1 MAATRF
7 ALTCQ
12 LNQYLTY
19 VPVLN
24 GIAPFTCSINPSITT
39 SPFTNT
45 TFSTITGTI
54 IVNKPYLLTSL
65 TTFFVTV
72 TDSLMATYVYS
83 FTFQVIAALDNAVYL
98 NTNTTVSFTPNYNLK
113 PPTDG
118 SYDYSY
124 NLVTNDN
131 TNGLYPAT
139 YSTALPVG
147 LSYNQSTGVFSGAL
161 TFFSQWPLTNYQMRL
176 RNVTQGTSYS
186 YFQISVD
193 NKPLFAYP
201 DSPYTFAPGPN
212 IITITPVIYVNA
224 IAIIYSVAPS
234 SPGLPNNLTINR
246 STGVIS
252 GILDALSVGQNT
264 YTIVAQTASGSPSG
278 NATATLTINVN
289 VLSDYIYPS
298 SPYIL
303 KQGVYTKIVP
313 KSLVGSVNSYGSVK
327 VIDWIVGANFPPNVA
342 IKSFYANL
350 QPYTNVVKAGNYL
363 VMFGNYNCQDTFLFN
378 LTTYTWTTLTCTNP
392 ALNPSIRYNACMTYC
407 PDTTS
412 VLLYGGITGT
422 VFATTI
428 LKDTWLFN
436 MATFTWRQV
445 SSSNVIVGKRA
456 NASLTYDPIN
466 KVAILF
472 GGVTNF
478 TFGTYTMASNDAAI
492 YNFTT
497 NLWSV
502 TAFVSKPSERM
513 LASFTNVY
521 SNNIYA
527 NVLFGGKNDIGF
539 VYNDTWIFDVVTGWT
554 QLTFTN
560 PFPSSRYGA
569 SMVYCKSNNT
579 TYLYGGLDFLGASYF
594 NDLWTFTNI
603 GVWNWNK
610 VTDTFTLTNS
620 YISLPMVSAGDI
632 ANANIGL
639 LLRNDGMY
647 NINGFTV
654 LPAINPPQDLK
665 FGAFDGANN
674 AFIYAYNEFDQE
686 FMFCHVTINSTVP
699 FVNTMETWLFNL
711 SAQTW
716 TKQIT
721 ISNPPLVYGG
731 GLVYDTVSN
740 TYILFAG
747 YDRIYPTTNV
757 IKVYYFI
764 NGDWQA
770 ITTVGSFNPIS
781 RAGFSVAYDPSTKK
795 VLLFGGFQYTG
806 FSGSPFINFNETWVF
821 DTIALTWSLLQ
832 PTFNLSPSA
841 RSQASLVYY
850 TQANQFVMFA
860 GLYFDTT
867 SNDFLDLNDTWSFT
881 LVSKTWTNLTNEST
895 LPQMFNAQMVYD
907 SSNNRIIMWGG
918 QSLELDSLQ
927 YQYTWQFVLANNG
940 DTNNWRLVPTNTVL
954 TTNVNVSYLGCL
966 FAYNIAQDKF
976 YLIQAFPLTNVNTI
990 IIPAPDPPN
999 ITPYGITFTPCP
1011 QPQKYTSMPTIPY
1024 GLTLDETT
1032 GIISGTP
1039 TVIQPMREYFITETN
1054 AIGTFI
1060 TSLIISVVRP
1070 YTGGREESTPCY
1082 SSADQMRHKATI
1094 LQYNGNQNQLTKK
1107 QQWAQIAKNVGKFAR
1122 RTWSTQTVNYTN
1134 PNTLQLPLQGGNT
1147 LLCASNPTIYTPT
1160 SSSDVPGPII
1170 NLRFNPNEPLL
1181 NFVSRLKKTSNGSKY
1196 PEKGPN

>member
-7 ALTCQ
+7 SLTCQ

-19 VPVLN
+19 IPVLN
-24 GIAPFTCSINPSITT
+24 GIAPFTCSIISSITA
-39 SPFTNT
+39 PPYTNT
-45 TFSTITGTI
+45 TFSTTTGTL
-54 IVNKPYLLTSL
+54 IVNKPYLLTPDA
-65 TTFFVTV
+65 TFFVTV
-72 TDSLMATYVYS
+72 TDSLSASYVYS
-83 FTFQVIAALDNAVYL
+83 FTFQVVAAVDNAVYL
-98 NTNTTVSFTPNYNLK
+98 NTNTTVSFSPNYNLK

-139 YSTALPVG
+139 YSTALPFG
-147 LSYNQSTGVFSGAL
+147 LTYNHATGTFSGAL
-161 TFFSQWPLTNYQMRL
+161 TFFSQWPLTNYQMQL
-176 RNVTQGTSYS
+176 RNTAQGTSYS

-201 DSPYTFAPGPN
+201 DSPYTFAPGPA

-252 GILDALSVGQNT
+252 GILDAQSVGQDT
-264 YTIVAQTASGSPSG
+264 YTIIAQTASGSPSG
-278 NATATLTINVN
+278 NASATLTINVN
-289 VLSDYIYPS
+289 VLPDYIYPN

-313 KSLVGSVNSYGSVK
+313 ESLVGGVISQGSIVNNE
-327 VIDWIVGANFPPNVA
+327 WIVGSNFPPNFA
-342 IKSFYANL
+342 IKTFYANL

-392 ALNPSIRYNACMTYC
+392 VLCPSIRYNACMTYS

-422 VFATTI
+422 VYTATV
-428 LKDTWLFN
+428 LSDTWLFSL
-436 MATFTWRQV
+436 ATLTWRNI
-445 SSSNVIVGKRA
+445 SSSNSVVGKRA
-456 NASLTYDPIN
+456 NASLTYDPIK

-478 TFGTYTMASNDAAI
+478 VLGNYTMASNNAAI

-502 TAFVSKPSERM
+502 TAFTSKPNQRM
-513 LASFTNVY
+513 LASFTNVN

-527 NVLFGGKNDIGF
+527 NVLFGGKNDIGML

-554 QLTFTN
+554 QLTFAVN
-560 PFPSSRYGA
+560 PPVRYGA
-569 SMVYCKSNNT
+569 SMAYCRSNFT
-579 TYLYGGLDFLGASYF
+579 TYLYGGIDFMGNYL
-594 NDLWTFTNI
+594 NDLWTLTNI
-603 GVWNWNK
+603 GSWVWLK
-610 VTDTFTLTNS
+610 ITDTFTLTNS
-620 YISLPMVSAGDI
+620 YYSLPMVSAGDN

-639 LLRNDGMY
+639 LLRNDGMF
-647 NINGFTV
+647 NVNGFKV
-654 LPAINPPQDLK
+654 LPAVNPPQDLK
-665 FGAFDGANN
+665 FGAFDGASN
-674 AFIYAYNEFDQE
+674 AFVYAYNEFDQE
-686 FMFCHVTINSTVP
+686 FMYCYVTITTTAP
-699 FVNTMETWLFNL
+699 FANTMETWLFNL

-716 TKQIT
+716 SKQIT
-721 ISNPPLVYGG
+721 ASNPPLVYGG

-770 ITTVGSFNPIS
+770 ITTSGSFNPIS

-806 FSGSPFINFNETWVF
+806 FSGSPYINFNETWVF

-832 PTFNLSPSA
+832 PTFNLLPSA

-850 TQANQFVMFA
+850 AKASQFVMFG

-867 SNDFLDLNDTWSFT
+867 TAEFTTLDDTWSFT
-881 LVSKTWTNLTNEST
+881 LVSKTWSDLST
-895 LPQMFNAQMVYD
+895 TPGELFNAQMVYD
-907 SSNNRIIMWGG
+907 SSNNRIILWGG
-918 QSLELDSLQ
+918 QTLDNVPSQ
-927 YQYTWQFVLANNG
+927 RQYTWQFVLANNG
-940 DTNNWRLVPTNTVL
+940 GLNQWLIVDGISFL
-954 TTNVNVSYLGCL
+954 TTDVNVGYLGCL
-966 FAYNIAQDKF
+966 FGYNIAQDKF
-976 YLIQAFPLTNVNTI
+976 FLVQAFPLTNVNTI
-990 IIPAPDPPN
+990 IIYPQNPPN

-1032 GIISGTP
+1032 GIISGIP

-1060 TSLIISVVRP
+1060 TSLVISVVRP
-1070 YTGGREESTPCY
+1070 YTGGREESSPCY

-1181 NFVSRLKKTSNGSKY
+1181 NFVSRLRKTTNGSKY
-1196 PEKGPN
+1196 PEVGPK